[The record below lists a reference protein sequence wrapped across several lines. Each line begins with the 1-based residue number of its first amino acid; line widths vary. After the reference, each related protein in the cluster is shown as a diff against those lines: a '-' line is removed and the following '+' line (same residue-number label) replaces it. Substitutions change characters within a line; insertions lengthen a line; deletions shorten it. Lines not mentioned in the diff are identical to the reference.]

1 MIFNP
6 PQDYI
11 IPTIGYTQADL
22 DAAVEAMRIET
33 LEKAAQVCE
42 ELNKTWEIPFEAV
55 DRCAAAIR
63 SMK

>member
-1 MIFNP
+1 MIFNS

-11 IPTIGYTQADL
+11 IPTIGYTQAEL

-33 LEKAAQVCE
+33 LEKAAKVCE
-42 ELNKTWEIPFEAV
+42 SYIVEGIGREMAE
-55 DRCAAAIR
+55 AIR

>member
-1 MIFNP
+1 MIFNS

-33 LEKAAQVCE
+33 LEKAAKVAA
-42 ELNKTWEIPFEAV
+42 ELYAQARADEIV
-55 DRCAAAIR
+55 VAIR